1 MLQPFTLLIHRWK
14 LFPAYSLILILL
26 AVLPINGPGSQINH
40 IFIVSVRLDY
50 LLHGLVY
57 IPLAV
62 LAVIDRK
69 LMFGKSS
76 LRTFGWFM
84 VLIIFAAVT
93 EWIQYYLPY
102 RAFNINDLMANILG
116 IIIGFTMLFANRI
129 QFVL

>member
-1 MLQPFTLLIHRWK
+1 MLHRFTNLILRWK

-40 IFIVSVRLDY
+40 IFIIHIRLDY

-62 LAVIDRK
+62 FAVIDRK
-69 LMFGKSS
+69 LMISKLP
-76 LRTFGWFM
+76 LRTLGWF
-84 VLIIFAAVT
+84 VALIIFAAVT

-102 RAFNINDLMANILG
+102 RAYNINDLLSNILG
-116 IIIGFTMLFANRI
+116 IIIGFTMIFANRI
-129 QFVL
+129 KFVI